1 MKLGF
6 RAEGEV
12 RVRHGQTEANSMQ
25 GAAPVGLFFVL
36 EGGGG
41 LRLEIKVQALCF
53 RFGVSGFG
61 RETFAHFHA
70 WKLASWTSKCSAR
83 TERA

>member
-41 LRLEIKVQALCF
+41 LKA
-53 RFGVSGFG
+53 
-61 RETFAHFHA
+61 
-70 WKLASWTSKCSAR
+70 
-83 TERA
+83 